1 MGGGLVGSPPLEKK
15 SDFLI
20 FSAQNALFQLK
31 WQKNLEYIF
40 ICFANKGGGDIP
52 LFGAEWGVS
61 GQTFEMMLYVNNTV
75 LACKAKRQCMLT
87 AFWLWRA
94 M

>member
-40 ICFANKGGGDIP
+40 ICFDIP
-52 LFGAEWGVS
+52 LLGAEWGVRTPAPPPPGS
-61 GQTFEMMLYVNNTV
+61 PNPPPRILR
-75 LACKAKRQCMLT
+75 L
-87 AFWLWRA
+87 
-94 M
+94 